1 MPEFSRVFPYFNKQR
16 FKTVYKHVLKYRCII
31 NVFYTDIDHQKKN
44 SSDACHIERQDE
56 KGGPPSPIIK
66 VTSLEDPNDN
76 TVIL

>member
-1 MPEFSRVFPYFNKQR
+1 MYLNIDVLSMFSIQISITK
-16 FKTVYKHVLKYRCII
+16 
-31 NVFYTDIDHQKKN
+31 KKN

-76 TVIL
+76 TVILWNCTNIIVVSF